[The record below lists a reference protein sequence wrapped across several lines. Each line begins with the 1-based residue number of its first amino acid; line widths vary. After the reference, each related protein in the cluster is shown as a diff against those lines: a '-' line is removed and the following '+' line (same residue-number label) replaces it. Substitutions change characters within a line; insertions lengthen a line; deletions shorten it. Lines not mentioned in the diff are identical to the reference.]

1 MRLAAGALAVAAALG
16 PASAATTPHP
26 APSKAKA
33 LSAPVIVSGTP
44 QTAPAYAAPATSQY
58 VVDFPQALVVRLDR
72 SAAKV
77 RFTCPAT
84 HCKLRVADENDDP
97 GHRVDASTYEEVIK
111 QHTSTLKMGLAV
123 DLPGH
128 YLVYA
133 QTVDADDTPTGPKTP
148 PFELTAQ

>member
-1 MRLAAGALAVAAALG
+1 VRLAAGALAVAAALS
-16 PASAATTPHP
+16 PAAAATTPHP
-26 APSKAKA
+26 APAKA
-33 LSAPVIVSGTP
+33 LSALVIVSGTP

-97 GHRVDASTYEEVIK
+97 GHRVDASNYEEVIK
-111 QHTSTLKMGLAV
+111 NHTSTLKMGLAV

-128 YLVYA
+128 YQVYA
-133 QTVDADDTPTGPKTP
+133 QTVDADDTLTGPKTP